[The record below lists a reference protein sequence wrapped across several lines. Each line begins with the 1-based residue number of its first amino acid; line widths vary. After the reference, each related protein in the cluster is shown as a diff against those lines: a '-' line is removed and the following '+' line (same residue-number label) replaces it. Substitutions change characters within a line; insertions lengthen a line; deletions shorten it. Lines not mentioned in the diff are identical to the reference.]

1 MARRRLQVPFVLTVA
16 VVGATLTTSCGK
28 PSVGPGPA
36 PCPSDY
42 YCTTDAARATTC
54 TDGGQGGL
62 VYAND
67 LGQCY
72 PPV

>member
-1 MARRRLQVPFVLTVA
+1 MARRRLQVPLVLTVA
-16 VVGATLTTSCGK
+16 VVGATLTACGGAK
-28 PSVGPGPA
+28 VGPGPA
-36 PCPSDY
+36 ACPSDY
-42 YCTTDAARATTC
+42 YCTTDAARATAC